1 MFFACVRGYLFLLSL
16 SSFYAKVLNISN
28 ITPFALTILTLCV
41 IIFLKTVIIFIS
53 TIFAL
58 NFH

>member
-1 MFFACVRGYLFLLSL
+1 MCSHIFFRLSL

-28 ITPFALTILTLCV
+28 ITPFTLTILTLCV

-53 TIFAL
+53 TIYAL
-58 NFH
+58 KFH